1 MERSSLRGE
10 GFSPPHNVRPAP
22 CAGMEAALGQHGV
35 YRGRFIWLALQVLAG
50 QRLWGAEPPPVPHWG
65 PRGQF
70 PTSAAPSWPC
80 PLAQLIPAHSLF

>member
-50 QRLWGAEPPPVPHWG
+50 QRLWGAEPPPSLTGVPGANFLRVRLHLGLALW
-65 PRGQF
+65 
-70 PTSAAPSWPC
+70 PS
-80 PLAQLIPAHSLF
+80 

>member
-50 QRLWGAEPPPVPHWG
+50 QRLWGAEPPRPSLGSQG
-65 PRGQF
+65 PI
-70 PTSAAPSWPC
+70 SYE
-80 PLAQLIPAHSLF
+80 